1 MQSFTKTALVLG
13 AGGFIGHNMVSRLV
27 KEGYYVRAISLEEP
41 KFERSAANHFIIA
54 DLRDP
59 AVLNKYIEIDNKPF
73 QEVYHFAADMGGA
86 GYLFTEKHDAD
97 IMRNSTL
104 ISLNLLDAQNKVNYK
119 HNKFFTKVFYA
130 SSACV
135 YPKRNQMDVNNPDCR
150 ENTVYPADPDS
161 EYGWEK
167 LYTERL
173 FLAYKKNHNMNVRI
187 ARYHNI
193 YGPNGTYDGGKE
205 KVPAAICR
213 KIVKLPDT
221 NKIEVWGDGK
231 QTRSF
236 LYIDDCIE
244 ATRRLVISDYTDPIN
259 IGSEE
264 LVSINTLVDI
274 VAHIANK
281 KVIKIHKAGPVGV
294 TGRNSNNEL
303 IKNILDWTPRYT
315 LKEGLTH
322 TYKWIEEQIKNE
334 PILAN

>member
-13 AGGFIGHNMVSRLV
+13 AGGFIGHHMVKRLV
-27 KEGYYVRAISLEEP
+27 KEGYYVRAISLEKP
-41 KFERSAANHFIIA
+41 KFENSSANEFIVA
-54 DLRDP
+54 DLRDSE
-59 AVLNKYIEIDNKPF
+59 VLNKYIEIDNKPF

-86 GYLFTEKHDAD
+86 GYLFTEQHDAD

-119 HNKFFTKVFYA
+119 HNRFSTKVFYA

-135 YPKRNQMDVNNPDCR
+135 YPKRNQIDVKNPDCR
-150 ENTVYPADPDS
+150 ESTVYPADPDS

-213 KIVKLPDT
+213 KIAKLPNT
-221 NKIEVWGDGK
+221 NKIEIWGDGK

-244 ATRRLVISDYTDPIN
+244 ATRRLVTSDFQEPIN

-264 LVSINTLVDI
+264 MVSINQLVDI
-274 VAHIANK
+274 VAQIAEK
-281 KVIKIHKAGPVGV
+281 KVIKIHKAGPIGV
-294 TGRNSNNEL
+294 AGRNSNNEL
-303 IKNILDWTPRYT
+303 IKQVLDWAPAFT
-315 LKEGLTH
+315 LKEGLTE
-322 TYKWIEEQIKNE
+322 TYKWIEAQIQNE
-334 PILAN
+334 RSQE

>member
-13 AGGFIGHNMVSRLV
+13 AGGFIGHHMVKRLR
-27 KEGYYVRAISLEEP
+27 KEGYYVRAISLEKP
-41 KFERSAANHFIIA
+41 KFTRSEADEFITA

-59 AVLNKYIEIDNKPF
+59 AVLKKYIELDNKPF

-86 GYLFTEKHDAD
+86 GYLFTEEHDAD
-97 IMRNSTL
+97 IMHNSIS

-119 HNKFFTKVFYA
+119 HNRFSTKVFYA

-135 YPKRNQMDVNNPDCR
+135 YPKRNQLDVNNPDCK

-167 LYTERL
+167 LITERL
-173 FLAYKKNHNMNVRI
+173 LLAYKKNHKMNVRI

-193 YGPNGTYDGGKE
+193 YGPEGTYDGGKE

-213 KIVKLPDT
+213 KIAKLPDT
-221 NKIEVWGDGK
+221 NKIEIWGDGK

-244 ATRRLVISDYTDPIN
+244 ATRRLVISDFQEPIN

-264 LVSINTLVDI
+264 QVSINKLVDI
-274 VAHIANK
+274 VAEIAGK
-281 KVIKIHKAGPVGV
+281 KVIKIHKEGPIGV
-294 TGRNSNNEL
+294 LGRNSNNDL
-303 IKNILDWTPRYT
+303 IRQVLDWNPEFT

-322 TYKWIEEQIKNE
+322 TYNWITERIKNE
-334 PILAN
+334 RDT